1 MIISICGKSGSGKST
16 LAKRLMNENS
26 SYLEIDKVG
35 HKVLTLREVQEELIK
50 NFGNEVV
57 KLNVVDRK
65 KLGEIVFNQRKEMSK
80 LADITWKYME
90 REIDVFLENN
100 KDKRIIL
107 DYLLL
112 PLTKYFEMSDI
123 KILLDTPLEERLKR
137 TIKRDNIT
145 KEEFLLREKAS
156 IQYDES
162 KFDYVLKN
170 NEEIKRLV
178 KKYD

>member
-65 KLGEIVFNQRKEMSK
+65 KLGEIVFNKRKEMSK

-123 KILLDTPLEERLKR
+123 KILLDTTLEERLKR

-170 NEEIKRLV
+170 DEEIKRLV

>member
-65 KLGEIVFNQRKEMSK
+65 KLGEIVFNKRKEMSK

-90 REIDVFLENN
+90 REIDAFLENN

-170 NEEIKRLV
+170 DEEIKRLV

>member
-65 KLGEIVFNQRKEMSK
+65 KLGEIVFNKRKEMSK

-90 REIDVFLENN
+90 REIDAFLENN

-123 KILLDTPLEERLKR
+123 KILLDTTLEERLKR

-170 NEEIKRLV
+170 DEEIKRLV

>member
-1 MIISICGKSGSGKST
+1 
-16 LAKRLMNENS
+16 
-26 SYLEIDKVG
+26 
-35 HKVLTLREVQEELIK
+35 
-50 NFGNEVV
+50 
-57 KLNVVDRK
+57 
-65 KLGEIVFNQRKEMSK
+65 MSK

-170 NEEIKRLV
+170 DEEIKRLV
-178 KKYD
+178 KKL

>member
-65 KLGEIVFNQRKEMSK
+65 KLGEIVFNKRKEMSK

-170 NEEIKRLV
+170 DEEIKRLV

>member
-65 KLGEIVFNQRKEMSK
+65 KLGEIVFNKRKEMSK

-90 REIDVFLENN
+90 REIDAFLENN

-170 NEEIKRLV
+170 DEEIKRLV
-178 KKYD
+178 KKL

>member
-65 KLGEIVFNQRKEMSK
+65 KLGEIVFNKRKEMSK

-90 REIDVFLENN
+90 REIDAFLENN

-137 TIKRDNIT
+137 TIKRDHIT

-170 NEEIKRLV
+170 DEEIKRLV
-178 KKYD
+178 KKL